1 VRSFLHSSLA
11 LVALTSWSAT
21 AHALELHLDSAG
33 ARGAFSNPLNHA
45 RFFQTEAYAN
55 WNLPWCW
62 GLGHEWHLRSRL
74 ELTGGWMGGRGDNAG
89 FGTLGP
95 GFVLG
100 RGEFPLVI
108 EAGVS
113 PTLIGREQFGHTD
126 FGTIFQFTTHVGLT
140 WHATSRLDVGWR
152 FEHMSNANIGP
163 SNPGVNLY
171 CFSVGWRF

>member
-1 VRSFLHSSLA
+1 MKATLQSSLA
-11 LVALTSWSAT
+11 LVVLTLWTAT

-33 ARGAFSNPLNHA
+33 TRGAFSNPFNHA
-45 RFFQTEAYAN
+45 RFFQAEAYVN
-55 WNLPWCW
+55 WNLPWRW
-62 GLGHEWHLRSRL
+62 DLGRECHLQTRL

-100 RGEFPLVI
+100 WREFPLVI

-113 PTLIGREQFGHTD
+113 PTLIGRDQFGHTD
-126 FGTIFQFTTHVGLT
+126 FGTIFQFTTHAGLT
-140 WHATSRLDVGWR
+140 WRATSHLDVGWR

-163 SNPGVNLY
+163 SNPGVNFYSLGA
-171 CFSVGWRF
+171 GWRF